1 MDKFLRRSGVFFSA
15 LTVFAAANAVTALA
29 DPSAILSRASAAGQD
44 YVNSPSGTG
53 QDAHRSFA
61 EWIAELK
68 DEARKKRIGERT
80 LAAALNGL
88 RLNRRTLALESRQ
101 PEFATPVG
109 AYVAA
114 QTTKEAL
121 DAGREKRRLHADL
134 LGRIER
140 SYGVP
145 ARYILAIWRL
155 ESNFGANF
163 GAFPVV
169 ETLATLAYAGTAK
182 RRPFW
187 RRQLFGALQIVDRGH
202 APLGRLVGSWAG
214 AMGHTQFIPTTYLA
228 HAVDFDGDGRRDLW
242 RSLPDVFASTA
253 NYLNKV
259 RLAAGTA
266 VRLGGDAAFRVR
278 LQPGPYRGK
287 QDRGGMAGAGRP
299 SRRRRAA
306 FRNEYRKVS
315 LIVPAGWNGPI
326 FLVTDNYRAILRYN
340 NAAAYALTVG
350 LLAERLEGRG
360 RLAVRWPSG
369 DRLLTRAEKT
379 ELQQRLTALGY
390 DPGPVDGKVGLE
402 TRKAIRAFQ
411 KKAGRPA
418 DGYAN
423 HALLEA
429 VRKAALSLN
438 GGVRREQ
445 TVHPWCRRPSDC

>member
-1 MDKFLRRSGVFFSA
+1 MDKFLRRAGVFFSA

-80 LAAALNGL
+80 LAAALDGL

-114 QTTKEAL
+114 LTTKEAL
-121 DAGREKRRLHADL
+121 DAGREKRRIHADL

-169 ETLATLAYAGTAK
+169 ESLATLAYAGTAK

-202 APLGRLVGSWAG
+202 APLGRMVGSWAG
-214 AMGHTQFIPTTYLA
+214 AMGHTQFIPTTFLA

-253 NYLNKV
+253 NYLIKS
-259 RLAAGTA
+259 GW
-266 VRLGGDAAFRVR
+266 
-278 LQPGPYRGK
+278 QPGLPFGWE
-287 QDRGGMAGAGRP
+287 ATLP
-299 SRRRRAA
+299 SGFDYGQAHIGESRTVAEWQALGVRRADGE
-306 FRNEYRKVS
+306 RLSEKYRKVS
-315 LIVPAGWNGPI
+315 LVVPAGWHGPI

-360 RLAVRWPSG
+360 RLVVRWPSG
-369 DRLLTRAEKT
+369 DRLLRRAEKT

-423 HALLEA
+423 DALLEA
-429 VRKAALSLN
+429 VRKAAS
-438 GGVRREQ
+438 R
-445 TVHPWCRRPSDC
+445 